1 MFWIMGADSLGGAA
15 LALATGGKPPS
26 EAAPHSLAVALA
38 DQLEH
43 VPWEGLHFEDLIFPT
58 FVFIAGVSLVFS
70 LSKAAEKDG
79 AATAF
84 FRLIRRALLLYL
96 LGIFY
101 YGGFHTPISGIRLM
115 GVLQRIALSYGVAG
129 GLFLFFRTRALIGI
143 TAGILLGYWALL
155 AFTPVRDIAIDKAS
169 VKAMLASHPGA
180 TVQELF
186 QATTNYV
193 TGSFAEGKNVVN
205 HFDYQYLPWR
215 KWDGNFDPEGV
226 LSTFPAAATCLIG
239 VLTGIFL
246 RNATL
251 TPAKKA
257 VRLVLTGLALLVL
270 GNVWGQSFPIIKKLW
285 TSSYVLVAAGWSTLA
300 LASFYWIIDVQGW
313 KRWCTPFV
321 WVGLNP
327 ITVYMAGNLIDFE
340 QIASR
345 FVGGNVK
352 AFLDTSI
359 APGLGAFVLSVASAL
374 LMFAIAR
381 FLHQKKIYL
390 RV

>member
-1 MFWIMGADSLGGAA
+1 
-15 LALATGGKPPS
+15 
-26 EAAPHSLAVALA
+26 
-38 DQLEH
+38 
-43 VPWEGLHFEDLIFPT
+43 
-58 FVFIAGVSLVFS
+58 
-70 LSKAAEKDG
+70 
-79 AATAF
+79 
-84 FRLIRRALLLYL
+84 
-96 LGIFY
+96 
-101 YGGFHTPISGIRLM
+101 
-115 GVLQRIALSYGVAG
+115 
-129 GLFLFFRTRALIGI
+129 
-143 TAGILLGYWALL
+143 
-155 AFTPVRDIAIDKAS
+155 
-169 VKAMLASHPGA
+169 
-180 TVQELF
+180 
-186 QATTNYV
+186 
-193 TGSFAEGKNVVN
+193 
-205 HFDYQYLPWR
+205 
-215 KWDGNFDPEGV
+215 
-226 LSTFPAAATCLIG
+226 
-239 VLTGIFL
+239 
-246 RNATL
+246 
-251 TPAKKA
+251 
-257 VRLVLTGLALLVL
+257 LALLVI

-359 APGLGAFVLSVASAL
+359 APGMGPFVLSVASAL